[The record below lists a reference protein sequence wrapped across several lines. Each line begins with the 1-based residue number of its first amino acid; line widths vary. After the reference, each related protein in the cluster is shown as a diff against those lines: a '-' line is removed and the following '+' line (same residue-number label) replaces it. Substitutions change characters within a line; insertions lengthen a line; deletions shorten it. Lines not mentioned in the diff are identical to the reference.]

1 MLSGE
6 ANPMVILEKADFGRF
21 SFFMAMIFRSV

>member
-6 ANPMVILEKADFGRF
+6 ANPMVIFEKGDLGRF
-21 SFFMAMIFRSV
+21 SFFIAMIVTTI